1 MVEAKI
7 NDAASTGTAT
17 TDATVDTTKKEPFV
31 FHKLSKED
39 IIEN

>member
-17 TDATVDTTKKEPFV
+17 TDATIDTQKKEPFV
-31 FHKLSKED
+31 F
-39 IIEN
+39 